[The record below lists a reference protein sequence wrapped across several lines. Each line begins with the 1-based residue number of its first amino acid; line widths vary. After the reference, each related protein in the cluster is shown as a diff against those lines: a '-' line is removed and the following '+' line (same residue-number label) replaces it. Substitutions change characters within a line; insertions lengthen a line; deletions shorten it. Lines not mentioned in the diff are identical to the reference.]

1 MPSKMPFN
9 LQLSEFQTTLT
20 FSGNTE
26 ELITP
31 WLEIGQDADGLTLIS
46 RDIQNPLFQPF
57 RDLPAEGG
65 AIRHLQTLLGQYG
78 YLHSPC
84 CPGVYDEA
92 TRQAVAR
99 YQSFYRIDPDE
110 DGVCDE
116 ETLALLNQPRCGL
129 PDPQIGIISPGHR
142 LAPFVASGAKWPA
155 GPLTYRFL
163 NGTPDLDQQRQRGI
177 IREAFRRWS
186 DVAGLE
192 FREVAPDLPTTLSVA
207 FHQGNHGDGYPFDD
221 QGGPAGNTLAHAF
234 YPPPLGGAWAGSLHF
249 DEFELWKDAPG
260 GPGFRLYNIALHEI
274 GHLLGLDHSQDG
286 GAIMYA
292 YYGELRDDLNADDIA
307 GAQSLYG
314 APVHEAELIQLGQVI
329 SGALEDHGEKRYQ
342 LTVQDKLLVRLSG
355 PPGQDFD
362 LYIRRGAPA
371 GRGVGEYDGLG
382 YGSTADE
389 TVSLEN
395 VQPGTYHLLV
405 HSYRGSGWYQLEV
418 ELV

>member
-1 MPSKMPFN
+1 MPRKMPFN
-9 LQLSEFQTTLT
+9 LELSEFQ
-20 FSGNTE
+20 NV
-26 ELITP
+26 
-31 WLEIGQDADGLTLIS
+31 
-46 RDIQNPLFQPF
+46 
-57 RDLPAEGG
+57 RDLPAAQSLSVPMGHRG
-65 AIRHLQTLLGQYG
+65 ATRHLQALLGRYG
-78 YLHSPC
+78 YLHHPC

-129 PDPQIGIISPGHR
+129 PDPRIGNISPGR
-142 LAPFVASGAKWPA
+142 QLAPFVASGAKWPVG
-155 GPLTYRFL
+155 GPLTYSFL

-192 FREVAPDLPTTLSVA
+192 FRERPPDLLANLSVA

-260 GPGFRLYNIALHEI
+260 GPGFRLYNISLHEI

-292 YYGELRDDLNADDIA
+292 YYGETRDDLTADDIA
-307 GAQSLYG
+307 GAQFLYG
-314 APVHEAELIQLGQVI
+314 APVHEAELLQLGQAV
-329 SGALEDHGEKRYQ
+329 SGALEDRGEKRYQ

-382 YGSTADE
+382 YGATADE
-389 TVSLEN
+389 LVTLEN

-405 HSYRGSGWYQLEV
+405 HSYRGTGPYQLEV